1 MVPERD
7 FNEYRRNNDTKVD
20 TLQTTVV
27 KHIASEK
34 ERDIIMLK
42 RLDELTEQVA
52 TLTSLWEQA
61 RGVVL
66 FVKLAS
72 AVVAGCAMAYVWIRT
87 HVTFK

>member
-1 MVPERD
+1 MNTRSYTMVPERD

-52 TLTSLWEQA
+52 TLMYGFALM
-61 RGVVL
+61 L
-66 FVKLAS
+66 LLNN
-72 AVVAGCAMAYVWIRT
+72 
-87 HVTFK
+87 